1 MDTTH
6 VLYSDL
12 ELKIMITKLT
22 DKIRETK
29 EKNNKLTEEQKE
41 LLHRQKKVS
50 DSYNKLINKKR
61 SMTNKIIA
69 IRNNVHPNEYFKK
82 ENALDKEY
90 VAIKKKHEDY
100 QQIMINKEIKQIDK
114 VLEKESM

>member
-1 MDTTH
+1 MH
-6 VLYSDL
+6 VLYSDP
-12 ELKIMITKLT
+12 ELKVKITKLT

-41 LLHRQKKVS
+41 LVHRQKKVS
-50 DSYNKLINKKR
+50 NAYSMLINKKR
-61 SMTNKIIA
+61 SMTNKKIA
-69 IRNNVHPNEYFKK
+69 IKNNVPPSEYFKK

-90 VAIKKKHEDY
+90 IAIKKKHEDY

>member
-1 MDTTH
+1 MH
-6 VLYSDL
+6 VLYSDP
-12 ELKIMITKLT
+12 ELKVKITKIT

-29 EKNNKLTEEQKE
+29 EKSNKMAEEHKDILQ
-41 LLHRQKKVS
+41 RQKKVS
-50 DSYNKLINKKR
+50 DDYTKLVTKKR
-61 SMTNKIIA
+61 SLTNKKIA
-69 IRNNVHPNEYFKK
+69 IKNNVPANEYFKK

-90 VAIKKKHEDY
+90 VAAKKKHEDY